1 MPTVEVDLP
10 ALHATQRQVVDQAKR
25 FNALCCGRRWGKTLL
40 ATTRLAQIALQ
51 GYPVGL
57 FSPTYRVLGDTFRE
71 LVGVLAPVTLR
82 KSEVEKRIEL
92 KGGGS
97 VECWSL
103 DDENAGRS
111 RRYKHVVID
120 EAAHISNLEAAFN
133 GSIRPT
139 LTDLQGSADL
149 ISTPKGRGFFYRC
162 WCRGQDPEQPD
173 WMSWRFPSSTNP
185 ILPQDEIEAART
197 QLPDRVFRQEYL
209 AEFMD
214 DAGGVFRN
222 VSAAVDRGRTPQVQ
236 EEHNRAEE
244 YDREQRRYY
253 GGHHNPHSYSMGL
266 DLGRHHDF
274 TVVCILD
281 EKGKQ
286 VYFDRW
292 SGVSWERQIKGI
304 IHVAERFKPFVYVDS
319 TGVGDVIFERLQHMG
334 ETVAIWPYT
343 FTNTSKIQLM
353 DNLASLIENGGIRLM
368 DIPVQEGELINYE
381 YRLTPSRNVI
391 MSSPEGEFD
400 DCVCALGLAAWG
412 AGGKGYYRDSIGAY

>member
-1 MPTVEVDLP
+1 MPSVTIDLP
-10 ALHATQRQVVDQAKR
+10 ALHASQRKALDECRR
-25 FNALCCGRRWGKTLL
+25 FNALCAGRRWGKNVWGI
-40 ATTRLAQIALQ
+40 TRLAEFALK
-51 GYPVGL
+51 GYPVAL
-57 FSPTYRVLGDTFRE
+57 FSPTYRVLGDSFRE

-97 VECWSL
+97 VEAWSL

-162 WCRGQDPEQPD
+162 WCRGQDPEQPE
-173 WMSWRFPSSTNP
+173 WMSWTFPSSTNP
-185 ILPQDEIEAART
+185 ILSPDEIEAARA
-197 QLPDRVFRQEYL
+197 QLPERVFSQEYL
-209 AEFMD
+209 AKFMD
-214 DAGGVFRN
+214 DAGGVFRK
-222 VSAAVDRGRTPQVQ
+222 VAEAIDRGRTPQVQ
-236 EEHNRAEE
+236 EADNYAG
-244 YDREQRRYY
+244 EQHWEFRRRYGDY
-253 GGHHNPHSYSMGL
+253 PSIGYSMGL

-281 EKGKQ
+281 SNCKQ

-292 SGVSWERQIKGI
+292 SGVSWSRQISGI
-304 IHVAERFKPFVYVDS
+304 VHVAERFKPYIYVDA
-319 TGVGDVIFERLQHMG
+319 TGVGDAIFEQLRNKGLYVQPF
-334 ETVAIWPYT
+334 V
-343 FTNTSKIQLM
+343 FTNTSKTQLM
-353 DNLASLIENGGIRLM
+353 DNLASVIENGGVRLM

-381 YRLTPSRNVI
+381 YLLTPSRNVI
-391 MSSPEGEFD
+391 MSAPEGEFD
-400 DCVCALGLAAWG
+400 DCVCSLALAAWG
-412 AGGKGYYRDSIGAY
+412 VKRGCYSAGAY